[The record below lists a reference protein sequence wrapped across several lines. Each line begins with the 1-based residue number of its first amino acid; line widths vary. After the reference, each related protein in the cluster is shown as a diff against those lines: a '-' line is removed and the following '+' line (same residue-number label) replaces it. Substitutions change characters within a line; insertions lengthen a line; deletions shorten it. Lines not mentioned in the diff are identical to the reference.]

1 MQPQMQIHTLDK
13 AQLIN
18 EVQLGSNLNHAVEG
32 GRRADFA
39 LMLAMLSPDHLET
52 IPVDALPKPG
62 KTETELR
69 AYFELQDP
77 QPLSTTEHCYDNG
90 AAQAKVFHSSGL
102 SDARLLHEL
111 QPTALTFPP
120 QGTKGMPEEVYHN
133 LSGHE
138 RRMLPP
144 KEDATIQASPQDLY
158 LSLIHA
164 KRFAE
169 MYQTA

>member
-1 MQPQMQIHTLDK
+1 MQIHTLDK

-18 EVQLGSNLNHAVEG
+18 EVQLGGQLNHAVEG

-52 IPVDALPKPG
+52 VPVDAPPPKG
-62 KTETELR
+62 KTEAELR
-69 AYFELQDP
+69 AYFELRDP
-77 QPLSTTEHCYDNG
+77 QPLTTSEHCYENA
-90 AAQAKVFHSSGL
+90 AAQAKAFHESGL
-102 SDARLLHEL
+102 NGVRLLQEL

-120 QGTKGMPEEVYHN
+120 QDTKGLPEEVYHN

-144 KEDATIQASPQDLY
+144 KEEAKIKASPQDLY
-158 LSLIHA
+158 LSLIQA
-164 KRFAE
+164 KRFSE

>member
-1 MQPQMQIHTLDK
+1 MQIHTLDK

-18 EVQLGSNLNHAVEG
+18 EVQLGTHLNHAVEG
-32 GRRADFA
+32 GRRADFG

-52 IPVDALPKPG
+52 TPVDALPKPG
-62 KTETELR
+62 KTEPELR

-77 QPLSTTEHCYDNG
+77 QPLTTSEHCYDNG
-90 AAQAKVFHSSGL
+90 ARQAQAFHDSGL
-102 SDARLLHEL
+102 ADVRLLQGL

-120 QGTKGMPEEVYHN
+120 QGTKGMPEELYHN

-138 RRMLPP
+138 RRILPP

-158 LSLIHA
+158 LSLVQA

-169 MYQTA
+169 MYQS

>member
-1 MQPQMQIHTLDK
+1 MQIHTLDK

-52 IPVDALPKPG
+52 VPVDAPPKSG

-69 AYFELQDP
+69 TYFELQDP
-77 QPLSTTEHCYDNG
+77 KPLSTTEHCYVNG
-90 AAQAKVFHSSGL
+90 AAQANAFHNSGL
-102 SDARLLHEL
+102 SDVRLLHEL
-111 QPTALTFPP
+111 QPTALNFPP
-120 QGTKGMPEEVYHN
+120 QGTKGLPEDIYHN

-144 KEDATIQASPQDLY
+144 KENAAIKASPQNLY

-169 MYQTA
+169 MYHTA

>member
-1 MQPQMQIHTLDK
+1 MQIHTLDK

-18 EVQLGSNLNHAVEG
+18 EVQLGNNLNHAVEG

-52 IPVDALPKPG
+52 TPVDAPPKQG
-62 KTETELR
+62 KTEAELR
-69 AYFELQDP
+69 AYFELSEP
-77 QPLSTTEHCYDNG
+77 QPLTTTEHCYDNG
-90 AAQAKVFHSSGL
+90 AAQAAAFHSSGL
-102 SDARLLHEL
+102 ADARLLQGL

-120 QGTKGMPEEVYHN
+120 QGTKGMPEDLYHN

-144 KEDATIQASPQDLY
+144 DKNAPIQASPQNLY
-158 LSLIHA
+158 LSLIQA
-164 KRFAE
+164 KRFSE